1 LKAKMGLAAA
11 PAAKAALPAQV
22 TQDESKIPS
31 VLTTE
36 NRNK

>member
-1 LKAKMGLAAA
+1 MGLAPA
-11 PAAKAALPAQV
+11 PVAKAALPAPAQV
-22 TQDESKIPS
+22 AQDESKIPS